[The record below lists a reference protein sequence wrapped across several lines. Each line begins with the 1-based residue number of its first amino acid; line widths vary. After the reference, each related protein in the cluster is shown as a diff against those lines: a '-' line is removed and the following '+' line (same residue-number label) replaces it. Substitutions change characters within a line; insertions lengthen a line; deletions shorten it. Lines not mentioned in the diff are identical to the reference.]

1 MKSKTIDKIA
11 YWTEK
16 IINVL
21 SVVIVT
27 AGMIFMVYIVFTAIG
42 NLP

>member
-11 YWTEK
+11 YWTERV
-16 IINVL
+16 INIL
-21 SVVIVT
+21 AVVIVT